1 MSSSADTYGQATRIA
16 AEPAVIPSTSVSVY
30 QALYGRRMAW
40 KFKDESVPREA
51 IERMLDVAVW
61 APNHRLTEPW
71 RFFVLEKESPVR
83 RKVAELAY
91 DFVLEHTNLP
101 GRALAARHKVL
112 EPPIVIYVYCAPG
125 PSEEATRENYAA
137 VCCAAQNISLAG
149 VAEGLAVTWET
160 GGPTRHPD
168 LMATLGA
175 EPDWTLVTML
185 NIGVPAENLTSRRT
199 PVSNFIRW
207 FSQD

>member
-1 MSSSADTYGQATRIA
+1 MSSSADTYREAARIA
-16 AEPAVIPSTSVSVY
+16 AEQVIIPGTSVSVY

-40 KFKDESVPREA
+40 KFKDEPVPREA

-91 DFVLEHTNLP
+91 DFVLEYTNLP

-112 EPPIVIYVYCAPG
+112 DPPMVIYVYCAPG

-137 VCCAAQNISLAG
+137 VCCAIQNISLAG
-149 VAEGLAVTWET
+149 VAEGLAVAWET
-160 GGPTRHPD
+160 GGPVRHPD
-168 LMATLGA
+168 LKGVLGA
-175 EPDWTLVTML
+175 EADWNMVAML
-185 NIGVPAENLTSRRT
+185 SIGAPAENLTSRRT
-199 PVSNFIRW
+199 PVSNFVRW